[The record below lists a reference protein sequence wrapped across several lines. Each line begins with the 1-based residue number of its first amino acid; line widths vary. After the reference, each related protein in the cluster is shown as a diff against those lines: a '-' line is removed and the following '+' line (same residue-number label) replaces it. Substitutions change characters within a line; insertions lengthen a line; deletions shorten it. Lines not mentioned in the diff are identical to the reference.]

1 MLGAYDLALG
11 LIAERVRA
19 GGTIRE
25 TEVQS
30 AIMDHFHRHG
40 LTTYSPADRRR
51 RPA

>member
-1 MLGAYDLALG
+1 MPHIDMAFR

-40 LTTYSPADRRR
+40 
-51 RPA
+51 